1 MVRSIQQQVYLYTE
15 FGTFFFGIP
24 LLLLFEGDLMHPSS
38 ILLPLVLLV
47 FAILHFSTGFRWK
60 ELWYF
65 PIKRNTLFKHLG
77 IAVMVSAIMIAWVY
91 LFDRSNL
98 FNLPFGNWKVWLILS
113 TFYPIFSASLQEIIF
128 RTFFFRRYEK
138 LMENECLIIL
148 LSAVAFS
155 FAHIFYFHIVSLL
168 LTFILGLYLGW
179 IYARMR
185 SVLFTA
191 ILHSIY
197 GNMVF
202 TIGMGQY
209 FWLDMFKW
217 I

>member
-1 MVRSIQQQVYLYTE
+1 
-15 FGTFFFGIP
+15 
-24 LLLLFEGDLMHPSS
+24 MHPSS

-98 FNLPFGNWKVWLILS
+98 FNLPFGNWKIWLILS